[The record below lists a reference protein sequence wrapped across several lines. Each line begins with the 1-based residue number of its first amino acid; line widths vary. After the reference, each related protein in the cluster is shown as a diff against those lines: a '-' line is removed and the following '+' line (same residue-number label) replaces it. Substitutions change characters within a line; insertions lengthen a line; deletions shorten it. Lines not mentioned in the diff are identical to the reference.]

1 MNNIFSYTEDEEAKQ
16 IYEKHLEDFNLE
28 NELLDEMMDLH
39 KELFYNKDKKKEIAE
54 KENKIFEIRQS
65 NNELMDEY
73 KKTKNKEILKQIV
86 KNNIHELEPL
96 FKKITQLKY
105 EIQEVN
111 YDQDEDMYN
120 VFTYPVHFDKIE
132 VNIEEDQEIK
142 EYKV

>member
-1 MNNIFSYTEDEEAKQ
+1 M
-16 IYEKHLEDFNLE
+16 
-28 NELLDEMMDLH
+28 
-39 KELFYNKDKKKEIAE
+39 
-54 KENKIFEIRQS
+54 
-65 NNELMDEY
+65 
-73 KKTKNKEILKQIV
+73 
-86 KNNIHELEPL
+86 EPL